1 MNSSRANVIGLFVA
15 GFLSLGLVV
24 GWFAKF
30 PTTQAAEI
38 LSPLPGEVAIP
49 TPVSTL
55 YEKVM
60 KSHTSDN
67 LPKTKYF
74 PENLG
79 LADTSLA
86 DIEAEAYLAFDISA
100 RKILLG
106 KNITLR
112 LPIASLTKIATAIM
126 ALENANLSDEL
137 VVSLSAA
144 KIGEA
149 TMGLTT
155 GEIINVEE
163 ALYGLILPSGNDA
176 AETIAEGIG
185 KYKLGTEQSAVDGGG
200 ARGWFINKM
209 NEKVQSLGLL
219 DTYFFN
225 PSGLDG
231 DDESN
236 TNFSTALDIMAL
248 TNYALDNGHFAKIAS
263 TLEMEIPYKENYH
276 KAFYLYN
283 ILRFDESYPGLKGV
297 KPGNSIF
304 ARETLS
310 SYYEKDGR
318 RIIVVILGSD
328 HTKDDVIKIYDKIF
342 GVVRSY

>member
-1 MNSSRANVIGLFVA
+1 MGGKISKILLIFIAFGLIGTIVYWGFNFSS
-15 GFLSLGLVV
+15 
-24 GWFAKF
+24 
-30 PTTQAAEI
+30 TQAADI

-49 TPVSTL
+49 TPVSTF

-60 KSHTSDN
+60 KSNTSDN

-74 PENLG
+74 PENLSIS
-79 LADTSLA
+79 DTSFA
-86 DIEAEAYLAFDISA
+86 DIEASAYLAFDLTA

-106 KNITLR
+106 KNITSR
-112 LPIASLTKIATAIM
+112 MPIASLTKIATAIV
-126 ALENANLSDEL
+126 AIENANLSDEL

-149 TMGLTT
+149 TMGLTN

-163 ALYGLILPSGNDA
+163 ALYGLMLPSGNDA

-200 ARGWFINKM
+200 GRAWFIEKM
-209 NEKVQSLGLL
+209 NEKVQALGLL
-219 DTYFFN
+219 DTYFYN

-231 DDESN
+231 DDEGN